1 MRIGILTMNYRR
13 NYGGILQ
20 CIALQNILEKMGY
33 EVEVIRFQAMDK
45 GRFRRKIKVLFSG
58 LPVSVMGKYLYDII
72 KDFIASLV
80 GKQKPISIQ
89 LLSKCKLFIDANIRY
104 TELCNE
110 DTIGNL
116 LIRHKLDVLVIGSDK
131 IWDELARKQLV
142 YMGDFKP
149 RFQGKILSYAACTS
163 FPFIPSYNKEKI
175 HYLLLDFT
183 AISVRDNYTRNLFR
197 CYTDLDMKVVLDPT
211 LLYDFQPYLVRK
223 NEEPYIFTY
232 ILGREIEGGHKLMVE
247 QIRKKYGNIK
257 IKAIVLSDESTDI
270 VPYVDEVID
279 DADPSEWLNA
289 VYNASFI
296 YTDSFHGIMFS
307 LKFKKPFVAYYTEA
321 SRATRLIDL
330 RERFHLDNVIVAS
343 SKEALVKDSI
353 NQIIDYGSIYNVLHE
368 MQKYSQSFLQ
378 DSIGGNHY

>member
-1 MRIGILTMNYRR
+1 MNYRR

-20 CIALQNILEKMGY
+20 CMALQNTLEKMGY

-89 LLSKCKLFIDANIRY
+89 LLNKCKLFIDVNIRY

-116 LIRHKLDVLVIGSDK
+116 LIKHRLDVLVIGSDK
-131 IWDELARKQLV
+131 IWDELAREQLV

-175 HYLLLDFT
+175 HHLLLDFI
-183 AISVRDNYTRNLFR
+183 AISVRDDYTRNLFR
-197 CYTDLDMKVVLDPT
+197 CYTDIDMKVVLDPT

-289 VYNASFI
+289 IYNASFI
-296 YTDSFHGIMFS
+296 YTDSFHGIVLS
-307 LKFKKPFVAYYTEA
+307 LKFRKPFVAYFTEP

-330 RERFHLDNVIVAS
+330 RDRLHLDNVIVS
-343 SKEALVKDSI
+343 SVKEAFDKEAINHAVDYEIIDGVLNKMRKESLIFLKDSI
-353 NQIIDYGSIYNVLHE
+353 E
-368 MQKYSQSFLQ
+368 A
-378 DSIGGNHY
+378 